1 MIYFQNTI
9 RSNPSLSSVWTFE
22 SLRGGGCDPESPSS
36 HSWHSEPLI
45 NALGSRVV
53 QPFSYCKLLW
63 KFKKKK
69 KKRSVEASLAECFIV
84 PLFLSTWKLIY
95 FCCRPL
101 REEQLLENSENTEEN
116 NWVLNTYGQKP
127 PKNHFW
133 QRKKDWFLL
142 YINFFFPQ
150 TRKNKCPL
158 FSLLKMVALI
168 AGQKQF

>member
-69 KKRSVEASLAECFIV
+69 KEIRWGKLGWMFHCSFVFKHMETDLLLLPTSQRGTTAGKLRKHRGKQLGFEHVWPKAPKEPLLTKKKRLI
-84 PLFLSTWKLIY
+84 PIIHKL
-95 FCCRPL
+95 
-101 REEQLLENSENTEEN
+101 
-116 NWVLNTYGQKP
+116 
-127 PKNHFW
+127 
-133 QRKKDWFLL
+133 
-142 YINFFFPQ
+142 FFPP
-150 TRKNKCPL
+150 NP
-158 FSLLKMVALI
+158 
-168 AGQKQF
+168 